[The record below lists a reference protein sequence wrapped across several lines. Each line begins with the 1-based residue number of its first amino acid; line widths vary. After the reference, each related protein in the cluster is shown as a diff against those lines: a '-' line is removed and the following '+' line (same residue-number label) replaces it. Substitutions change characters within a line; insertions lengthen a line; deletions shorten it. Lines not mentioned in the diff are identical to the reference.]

1 MGQKFGK
8 KSSKITFVVFMFFMF
23 FHGHEGFLHVQ
34 MHTFSRYPRFI
45 ISWFS
50 CFSWFSWFSC
60 FSWSPYVYHRIFM
73 ISNWLYGEIEISKQ
87 NWIHFAFFN
96 PDCFWVQNVF
106 ISLLPLIFDKYEFW
120 AKPRLSKH
128 DAVGHVPK
136 TSQKNY
142 VLVVDVLDWLWDLT
156 LARERR
162 SSSTKST

>member
-45 ISWFS
+45 IS